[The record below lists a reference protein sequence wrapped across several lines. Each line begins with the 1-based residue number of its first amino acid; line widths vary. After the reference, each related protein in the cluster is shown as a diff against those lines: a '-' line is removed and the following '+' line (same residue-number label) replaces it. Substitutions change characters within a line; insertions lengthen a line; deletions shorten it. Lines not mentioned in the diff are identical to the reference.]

1 MPSKGFKNSDL
12 LVTTEWLEKHI
23 NDEDVRVVDCDP
35 FDSYLRAHIKGAVGI
50 KVHHYIKHPGYS
62 SNPKDYPWVAEP
74 DIVKELMEDMGIGD
88 DTTVVAY
95 DSSGSLWSSRFWW
108 VLNYYGHSKTKV
120 LDGGWKKWFDE
131 GRPLSIDRP
140 SDKQAVFNPKSD
152 DGLICV
158 IDDALTKLESDDTIF
173 LDVRSDGEWDGSNNR
188 GNERSGRVPGS
199 VHIEWLKFVHDD
211 SHKTFRS
218 AEELSDL
225 LLENGITPDKEIV
238 TY

>member
-1 MPSKGFKNSDL
+1 MTNEYVHPDM
-12 LVTTEWLEKHI
+12 LVETDWLSSHI
-23 NDEDVRVVDCDP
+23 DDPNIKIVDCDP
-35 FDSYLRAHIKGAVGI
+35 FDSYKRAHIEGAVGI
-50 KVHHYIKHPGYS
+50 KVHHYIKQAEYDSDSHN
-62 SNPKDYPWVAEP
+62 NPLVAPP
-74 DIVKELMEDMGIGD
+74 DRMKEIMEDMGISD
-88 DTTVVAY
+88 SDTVVAY
-95 DSSGSLWSSRFWW
+95 DSSGCLWATRFWW
-108 VLNYYGHSKTKV
+108 VLNYYGHSNVKV
-120 LDGGWKKWFDE
+120 LNGGWKKWFDE

-211 SHKTFRS
+211 SHKTFRLYCVI
-218 AEELSDL
+218 A
-225 LLENGITPDKEIV
+225 
-238 TY
+238 

>member
-1 MPSKGFKNSDL
+1 MTNEYVHPDM
-12 LVTTEWLEKHI
+12 LVETDWLSSHI
-23 NDEDVRVVDCDP
+23 DDPNIKIVDCDP
-35 FDSYLRAHIKGAVGI
+35 FDSYKRAHIEGAVGI
-50 KVHHYIKHPGYS
+50 KVHHYIKQAEYDSDSHN
-62 SNPKDYPWVAEP
+62 NPLVAPP
-74 DIVKELMEDMGIGD
+74 DRMKEIMEDMGISD
-88 DTTVVAY
+88 SDTVVAY
-95 DSSGSLWSSRFWW
+95 DSSGCLWATRFWW
-108 VLNYYGHSKTKV
+108 VLNYYGHSNVKV
-120 LDGGWKKWFDE
+120 LNGGWKKWFDE

-225 LLENGITPDKEIV
+225 LLENGITPEKEIV